1 LGPPVPPPAPPVIP
15 PPPNRKTVVLRVDKR
30 LLWVGD
36 AAYPLRNVTR
46 VYPVEFKPK
55 RMETFGYFV
64 IGSAI
69 AFVVARTE
77 PDTAA
82 GSVLV
87 VIALFAWFLR
97 VLTSPSKYALVIDTS
112 GAASALV
119 TLQHHEQ
126 LKQLVNAIVEAVET
140 PEKQLHVQVES
151 LHINRNA
158 YHHGDKVNI
167 YGGLGNTGVLK
178 K

>member
-1 LGPPVPPPAPPVIP
+1 MPPVPAVPPAVP
-15 PPPNRKTVVLRVDKR
+15 PPRRERTVELRVGKR
-30 LLWVGD
+30 LLWVGE

-46 VYPVEFKPK
+46 VYSVEFKPK
-55 RMETFGYFV
+55 RWETFGYLM
-64 IGSAI
+64 IGSVI
-69 AFVVARTE
+69 ALVVANAE
-77 PDTAA
+77 PDARV
-82 GSVLV
+82 GCVLV
-87 VIALFAWFLR
+87 VVALLAWFLR

-119 TLQHHEQ
+119 TLPDHEQ
-126 LKQLVNAIVEAVET
+126 LRYLVNAIVEAVES

-151 LHINRNA
+151 IHFNRKD

-167 YGGLGNTGVLK
+167 YGGLGNVGVLK